1 MGARVI
7 RSGRKPSM
15 LMMITLF
22 MAGRGVSVGNGV
34 IVGINVSVGARV
46 CVAVDVE
53 LSIGANVTIGVGVK
67 VRVDSWH
74 AISTARSVAYIVK
87 IRVVFIIND
96 CNTGRADRS
105 ERCSVR

>member
-1 MGARVI
+1 MGARDI
-7 RSGRKPSM
+7 RSGRKPSI
-15 LMMITLF
+15 LSMITLF

-34 IVGINVSVGARV
+34 IVGVKVRVGAAV
-46 CVAVDVE
+46 CEAVDVE
-53 LSIGANVTIGVGVK
+53 LSTGAKVTIGVGVK

-96 CNTGRADRS
+96 CNTGRAARS
-105 ERCSVR
+105 ERCSIR